1 VLGFEVDRGE
11 DAVRR
16 HAAQQVEAGDA
27 GAGAD
32 LGDRLGLQRR
42 SEKRQRRAGAGA
54 DRRRAEPCPLLA
66 SGGQMLVF
74 GVEVLGEGQAR
85 CGGDDALLV
94 KPTVVAQPSVI
105 VSTRGG
111 DM

>member
-1 VLGFEVDRGE
+1 
-11 DAVRR
+11 
-16 HAAQQVEAGDA
+16 
-27 GAGAD
+27 
-32 LGDRLGLQRR
+32 
-42 SEKRQRRAGAGA
+42 
-54 DRRRAEPCPLLA
+54 
-66 SGGQMLVF
+66 MLVF